1 MYLLILTLWAKKAIL
16 IFIGRQ
22 CRRPVTQPKAAIIRS
37 NIMTTLTVGQCLT
50 SFNNEYVVSAV
61 NLADG
66 KISYTIL
73 GLNAPTCAPLLETS
87 LRFYQVIDKTL
98 SLDELRARRQVV
110 QSVTDQREARH
121 QAKEDARQLA
131 NERASA
137 DPENAGLL
145 TTATESN
152 TTKLAAKRGGK
163 REPQKIP
170 PFRIV
175 EFFGGVVRGMTTRQ
189 RLPHLSEA
197 LWRDAETPGNSATPV
212 PGPQ

>member
-1 MYLLILTLWAKKAIL
+1 
-16 IFIGRQ
+16 
-22 CRRPVTQPKAAIIRS
+22 
-37 NIMTTLTVGQCLT
+37 MTTLTVGQCLT